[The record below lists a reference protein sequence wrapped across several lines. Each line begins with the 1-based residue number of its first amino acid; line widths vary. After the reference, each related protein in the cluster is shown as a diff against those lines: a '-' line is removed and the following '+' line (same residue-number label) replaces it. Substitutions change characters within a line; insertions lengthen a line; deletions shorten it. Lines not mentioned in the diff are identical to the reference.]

1 MENENKLY
9 KRLIHMFN
17 YETDDFFVNINLK
30 QEISN
35 KLFDYQHLHV
45 FNLITALRSNNI
57 ILDGSDTGTGKTYC
71 AIALCK
77 QLNLKPFIICPK
89 TVIPCWKQVCNL
101 FKIKSL
107 GIINYESIKLGQYF
121 DKDNNRVKCPYIDI
135 QNDENIGLNNIRW
148 NLPRYSLLIFDE
160 AHRCKNIKSQN
171 GQLLL
176 SAKNNKFQKIIML
189 SATISDRP
197 EYFHIFGY
205 MLGCYKNLKQAN
217 NWIKGMLLEDK
228 TCIGNKP
235 KLSAVNKFIYPNK
248 GSRMQISELGN
259 KFPSNQIS
267 ANAYYIDETKRELVN
282 KSFKLLNEYQDKL
295 VSNLEN
301 NDNAAILKEL
311 MKARQL
317 IEEIK
322 IPIIEELTNDYLE
335 NGYSVAIFVNFNDTI
350 TKLSKTLNTQ
360 CIVNG
365 KSSMKVRLNNVNRFQ
380 ENEERLIICNM
391 AISEGMS
398 LHDQFGIPRISIIS
412 PSFSTTQL
420 VQTLGR
426 IHRAGA
432 KTPAFQRIIFCANTC
447 EEIICNRLRNNLEF
461 LSKLNDNDLIKI

>member
-1 MENENKLY
+1 MEEENKLY

-35 KLFDYQHLHV
+35 KLFEYQYLHV
-45 FNLITALRSNNI
+45 FNLLTALRSNNV

-71 AIALCK
+71 AIAVCK

-89 TVIPCWKQVCNL
+89 SVIHCWKQVCSL
-101 FKIKSL
+101 FKVNAL

-121 DKDNNRVKCPYIDI
+121 DKNNDRTKCPFINIDDK
-135 QNDENIGLNNIRW
+135 NNNIQW
-148 NLPRYSLLIFDE
+148 KLPKYSLLIFDE
-160 AHRCKNIKSQN
+160 VHRCKNIKSQN

-176 SAKNNKFQKIIML
+176 SAKNCNKFQKILML
-189 SATISDRP
+189 SATVSDRP
-197 EYFHIFGY
+197 QFFHIFGY

-228 TCIGNKP
+228 TYIGSKP
-235 KLSAVNKFIYPNK
+235 KLSAMNKAIYPHK

-259 KFPSNQIS
+259 KFPSNQIT
-267 ANAYYIDETKRELVN
+267 ANAYYIDETKRDMVN
-282 KSFKLLNEYQDKL
+282 KSFQLFNDKL
-295 VSNLEN
+295 ISNLDDN
-301 NDNAAILKEL
+301 KNAAIFKEI

-322 IPIIEELTNDYLE
+322 ISVIEELANDYIE
-335 NGYSVAIFVNFNDTI
+335 NGYAVAIFVNFTHTI
-350 TKLSKTLNTQ
+350 SELSKNLGTK

-365 KSSMKVRLNNVNRFQ
+365 QLSIEERLNNIKRFQ
-380 ENEERLIICNM
+380 NNDEKIIICNT
-391 AISEGMS
+391 AVSEGFD
-398 LHDQFGIPRISIIS
+398 LHDLHGIPRVSIIS

-426 IHRAGA
+426 IYRVGS
-432 KTPAFQRIIFCANTC
+432 KSPALQRIVFCANTC
-447 EEIICNRLRNNLEF
+447 EEVICNRLKNNLEF